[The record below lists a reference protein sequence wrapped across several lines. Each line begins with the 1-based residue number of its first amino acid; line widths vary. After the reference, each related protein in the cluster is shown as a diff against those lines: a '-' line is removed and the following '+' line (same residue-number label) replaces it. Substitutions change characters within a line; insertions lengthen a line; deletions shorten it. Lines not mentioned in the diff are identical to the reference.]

1 MPAQAPE
8 ERWSAA
14 SSLWLSSAQAW
25 PPASIDRDERGS
37 ADSGGQFARAVDSPD
52 GALAGGEPGGY
63 LRPPAAGT
71 RRSLLSLGGRALRVG
86 DRGVDLAHSAGE
98 VAGRLGFDV
107 RLPADVGL
115 IGQFRIVLGALVPF
129 QREAL
134 PSAGALHDTT
144 GRRPRG

>member
-1 MPAQAPE
+1 MV
-8 ERWSAA
+8 
-14 SSLWLSSAQAW
+14 SSL
-25 PPASIDRDERGS
+25 
-37 ADSGGQFARAVDSPD
+37 ARLIART
-52 GALAGGEPGGY
+52 ALAGGEPGGY

-115 IGQFRIVLGALVPF
+115 IAQFRIVLGALV
-129 QREAL
+129 L
-134 PSAGALHDTT
+134 PGSVKTKMFLQPARPASRSSARRCSRPVPSTT
-144 GRRPRG
+144 YCRPSTGWVTGIR